1 MFRKSL
7 IGRRYIME
15 EEERKTPELHAPAYN
30 EMLREVQSMIL
41 LTNYRQIW
49 MIHSFIKSLL
59 GPGG

>member
-1 MFRKSL
+1 M
-7 IGRRYIME
+7 I
-15 EEERKTPELHAPAYN
+15 EERETPEREAPAYN

>member
-15 EEERKTPELHAPAYN
+15 EERKTPESEAPAYN

>member
-1 MFRKSL
+1 M
-7 IGRRYIME
+7 I
-15 EEERKTPELHAPAYN
+15 EERKMPEQEAPAYN